1 VEKIGQIL
9 VTEGLV
15 SEEQLNQ
22 ALSEQKQTNDL
33 LGAIVVRRGWVSEEQ
48 LVDMLSRQFNLPS
61 VQLDSVAIEPSMAQL
76 VPAGAAR
83 RGKCVPIRKTGNT
96 LEIATASPEDRRVA
110 ERIAQ
115 QTGLQVSVCVAG
127 PEAVERALTRLYGG
141 EGSAPA
147 SAPSGSGAA
156 PAAKKAEK
164 PGPPAKKVDLKGLSE
179 QMTRA
184 VQEAGGDA
192 KDEKLE
198 EKEVPKL
205 EVNPLDPPIVRL
217 VTGMLQEAIAMRASD
232 IHLEPLE
239 EEIRLR
245 YRVDGSMSEVRR
257 LPNTI
262 RSALTSRIKIL
273 SSMNIAEKR
282 VPQDGAIKYAISDTE
297 QVDFRVNTLPSIY
310 GEKVVMRILGQ
321 GQLKN
326 SVDQLGFRQRA
337 LEMVEE
343 AIENPFGMILV
354 TGPTGS
360 GKTTTLYTI
369 LQQLNEP
376 DVNILTA
383 EDPVE
388 YRLAGITQVNVRP
401 AINFT
406 FDVALRS
413 FLRQDPDVI
422 LVGEMRDFETAA
434 IAVKA
439 ALTGHLVLSTLHTN
453 DTASTV
459 VRLVDMGIEPY
470 LVASAV
476 KLVVA
481 QRLLR
486 KICENCKEEVPVA
499 EAEKTDAD
507 RATLAAVEKM
517 FRGKGCD
524 KCNNS
529 GYRGRRPMF
538 EVMMVKSRDIRRAI
552 TEGGT
557 EVQVQQIA
565 RREGLRTLAEEA
577 IELVNDGTTSLE
589 EALKHI
595 MVD

>member
-1 VEKIGQIL
+1 MEKIGQIL